1 MCIRDRS
8 VTVIYRKSETSG
20 YEAMNGILKEL
31 GVQLLPN
38 TKIKQLIGNDND
50 TRIHQVKLENVES
63 GKIETQA
70 FDEVIISHGFDH
82 ENPLLKDCTSQFEL
96 YDEYRVKGF
105 GNTTTS
111 IEGIYACGDIVHHD
125 AKVHLIA
132 SAFSDAGNAA
142 NLAKTYIEPHAAT
155 EGYVSSHNDIFKESN
170 KDIVNQYLY

>member
-1 MCIRDRS
+1 
-8 VTVIYRKSETSG
+8 
-20 YEAMNGILKEL
+20 MNRILENL

-38 TKIKQLIGNDND
+38 TKIKQLIGDDNE
-50 TRIHQVKLENVES
+50 TRIRQVQLENVETGIS
-63 GKIETQA
+63 ETQD

-111 IEGIYACGDIVHHD
+111 VDGIYACGDIVHHD

-142 NLAKTYIEPHAAT
+142 NLAKTYINPEAAT
-155 EGYVSSHNDIFKESN
+155 EGYVSSHNDILKESN
-170 KDIVNQYLY
+170 EDIVNQYLY